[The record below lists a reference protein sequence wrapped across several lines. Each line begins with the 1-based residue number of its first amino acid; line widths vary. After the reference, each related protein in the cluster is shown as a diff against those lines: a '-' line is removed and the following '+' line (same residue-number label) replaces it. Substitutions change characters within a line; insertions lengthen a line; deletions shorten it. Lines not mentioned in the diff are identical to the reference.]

1 LLDKC
6 GYLKLTDFG
15 FAKKID
21 FKTYTL
27 CGTPEYLAPEVLLN
41 KGHGKGV
48 DWWTLGILMYE
59 MMCGHPPFI
68 DDDIM
73 ELYKKI
79 LEGKV
84 SFPRTYDKNAKTL
97 TKKLLTADLTKRYGC
112 LKGEAEDLKRS
123 RWLMDTNWIKL
134 QKKELSAPIIPL
146 FSEESDTSNF
156 DSYPESDEEAEIP
169 RYIDNKDPFH
179 NF

>member
-1 LLDKC
+1 MDAQ

-68 DDDIM
+68 DDDPM
-73 ELYKKI
+73 EIYKKI

-97 TKKLLTADLTKRYGC
+97 TKKFLTADLTKRYGC
-112 LKGEAEDLKRS
+112 LKGEVEDVKRS
-123 RWLMDTNWIKL
+123 RWLMDINWIKL
-134 QKKELSAPIIPL
+134 QKKELTAPIIPL
-146 FSEESDTSNF
+146 LSDESDTSNF
-156 DSYPESDEEAEIP
+156 DSYPESDEEAEISQ
-169 RYIDNKDPFH
+169 YNQSNDPFRY
-179 NF
+179 F